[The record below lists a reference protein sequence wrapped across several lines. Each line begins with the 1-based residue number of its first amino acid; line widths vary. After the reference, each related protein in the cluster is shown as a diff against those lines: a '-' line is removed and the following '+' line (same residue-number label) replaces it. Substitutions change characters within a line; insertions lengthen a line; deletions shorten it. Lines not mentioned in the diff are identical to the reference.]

1 MDFYGQLDHLGS
13 VEGLKD
19 GGMIY
24 VFLCRECYTT
34 EAVLQFQ

>member
-13 VEGLKD
+13 VEGLQD
-19 GGMIY
+19 AGMIY

-34 EAVLQFQ
+34 EALLQYS